1 MKKELPNI
9 SINVEEEIEEPVV
22 EDNTLDIKN
31 LPEESPFE
39 KPIEVNIV
47 EEVKSDK
54 IDNVIN
60 EEEPRPYINLK
71 NLKKIGLMKLCKER
85 KLTNYSK
92 LNKGNLILL
101 LQGKPLFNKNEVV
114 ELKDIN
120 PVELSPQ
127 SQSQPQVIQKVIKSV
142 KKVKKKKPVKIIEE
156 IIEEEESSSSEEEE
170 IIVRR
175 IVKKVRK
182 KKKNNEY
189 LRSNLVKEHPPL
201 GDPIKRLPEARV
213 RLPEPEKKL
222 HNPFKNYYNIY

>member
-9 SINVEEEIEEPVV
+9 SINVEEEKDEPVV
-22 EDNTLDIKN
+22 EENILDIKN

-39 KPIEVNIV
+39 KPVEVEIV
-47 EEVKSDK
+47 EEVKNNETDL
-54 IDNVIN
+54 VIN
-60 EEEPRPYINLK
+60 EEEPKPYVNLK
-71 NLKKIGLMKLCKER
+71 NLKKIALMKLCKER

-101 LQGKPLFNKNEVV
+101 LQGKSLFNKNEQV
-114 ELKDIN
+114 EVKHVD
-120 PVELSPQ
+120 PVEFSPQ
-127 SQSQPQVIQKVIKSV
+127 LPEPQVIQKVIKSV

-170 IIVRR
+170 VIVRR

-201 GDPIKRLPEARV
+201 ADPIKRLPEAQV
-213 RLPEPEKKL
+213 KLPEPEKKL

>member
-9 SINVEEEIEEPVV
+9 SINVEEEKDEPVV
-22 EDNTLDIKN
+22 EENILDIKN

-39 KPIEVNIV
+39 KPIEVEIV
-47 EEVKSDK
+47 EEVKNNQTDL
-54 IDNVIN
+54 VIN
-60 EEEPRPYINLK
+60 EEEPKPYVNLK
-71 NLKKIGLMKLCKER
+71 NLKKIALMKLCKER

-101 LQGKPLFNKNEVV
+101 LQGKSLFNKNEQV
-114 ELKDIN
+114 EVKHVD
-120 PVELSPQ
+120 PVEFSPQ
-127 SQSQPQVIQKVIKSV
+127 LPEPQVIQKVIKSV

-170 IIVRR
+170 VIVRR

-201 GDPIKRLPEARV
+201 ADPIKRLPEAQV
-213 RLPEPEKKL
+213 RLPQPEKKL

>member
-9 SINVEEEIEEPVV
+9 SINVEEEKDEPVV
-22 EDNTLDIKN
+22 EENILDIKN

-39 KPIEVNIV
+39 KPVEVEIV
-47 EEVKSDK
+47 EEVKNNETDL
-54 IDNVIN
+54 VIN
-60 EEEPRPYINLK
+60 EEEPKPYVNLK
-71 NLKKIGLMKLCKER
+71 NLKKIALMKLCKER

-101 LQGKPLFNKNEVV
+101 LQGKSLFNKNEEV
-114 ELKDIN
+114 EVRHVD
-120 PVELSPQ
+120 PVEF
-127 SQSQPQVIQKVIKSV
+127 SQPQVIQKVVKSV

-201 GDPIKRLPEARV
+201 ADPIKRLPEAQI

>member
-9 SINVEEEIEEPVV
+9 SINVEEEKDEPVV
-22 EDNTLDIKN
+22 EENILDIKN

-39 KPIEVNIV
+39 KPIEVEIV
-47 EEVKSDK
+47 EEVKNNQTDL
-54 IDNVIN
+54 VIN
-60 EEEPRPYINLK
+60 EEEPKPYVNLK
-71 NLKKIGLMKLCKER
+71 NLKKIALMKLCKER

-101 LQGKPLFNKNEVV
+101 LQGKSLFNKNEEV
-114 ELKDIN
+114 EVKHVD
-120 PVELSPQ
+120 PVEF
-127 SQSQPQVIQKVIKSV
+127 SQPQVIQKVIKSV

-201 GDPIKRLPEARV
+201 ADPIKRLPEAQV